1 VNKIHA
7 GLRGNALWGRGG
19 RGSKLAMLAAVSVLA
34 LAAADVHLAD
44 AATTKKKDGAF
55 IARPL
60 MNAAQANPGQLFNV
74 IVQAAR
80 GDNATTVGAEVD
92 ANGLQSG
99 EKARNEGHWF
109 KKKFGIISGVSAQLT
124 GKEIVKL
131 AKNKHVAAITLD
143 YKVARTSYS
152 NPQLWP
158 DAAQVSS
165 FWPSIADGALT
176 PTVAVVDSG
185 IDNAHPDIA
194 GQVLA
199 SATFVSNGANTADGD
214 GRGHGTF
221 VAGILA
227 GSAEGHAG
235 AAPGTKLVS
244 VDVLND
250 EGSGML
256 SDVIAGAQWILD
268 NKDAYGIRVA
278 NFSLNAG
285 NGSSFRWDPLDK
297 AVEKLWFNGV
307 VVVVAAGNYGSA
319 DGTHR
324 VHFAPANDP
333 FVITVGASDTNETQT
348 PGDDFAAPWSA
359 WGYTY
364 DGFQKPDIAAPG
376 RGMDGPVPD
385 NAQLLQLHPERA
397 TTAGHM
403 WLSGTSMAAP
413 VVSGAAATLLAQHPL
428 WTPDQ
433 VKGALLATA
442 ALPDG
447 YTAGGS
453 LGRGVLQAGDAAAS
467 DGLHNPNAGLD
478 EFVTVDPATGGS
490 SFDADAWATAAA
502 TNASWD
508 SASWDSAS
516 WDSASWDSA
525 SWDSASWDSAS
536 WESASW
542 ESASWDSASW
552 ESASWDSASWDSA
565 SWDSASWESS
575 TWLR

>member
-1 VNKIHA
+1 
-7 GLRGNALWGRGG
+7 
-19 RGSKLAMLAAVSVLA
+19 MLAVVSVLA
-34 LAAADVHLAD
+34 LVAADVHHAD
-44 AATTKKKDGAF
+44 AATNKTKDGAF
-55 IARPL
+55 VARPL
-60 MNAAQANPGQLFNV
+60 LSAARGNPGQKFDVVVTGSRGNS
-74 IVQAAR
+74 AASV
-80 GDNATTVGAEVD
+80 AAQVGSV
-92 ANGLQSG
+92 
-99 EKARNEGHWF
+99 KR
-109 KKKFGIISGVSAQLT
+109 KFALIAAVSARMT
-124 GKEIVKL
+124 GQQIVAL
-131 AKNKHVAAITLD
+131 SHNPHIAAITLD

-158 DAAQVSS
+158 DAAQVASL
-165 FWPSIADGALT
+165 WPSADAGLVS

-185 IDNAHPDIA
+185 IDNSHPDIA

-199 SATFVSNGANTADGD
+199 SATFVSSGPNADGD

-227 GSAEGHAG
+227 GSADGHAG

-250 EGSGML
+250 EGAGTL

-268 NKDAYGIRVA
+268 NKDQYGIRVA

-285 NGSSFRWDPLDK
+285 SGSSFRWDPLDK
-297 AVEKLWFNGV
+297 VVEKLWFSGV
-307 VVVVAAGNYGSA
+307 VVVVAAGNYGTGDVAS
-319 DGTHR
+319 G
-324 VHFAPANDP
+324 VKFAPANDP
-333 FVITVGASDTNETQT
+333 FVITVGASDTNATQAA
-348 PGDDFAAPWSA
+348 GDDFAAPWSA

-376 RGMDGPVPD
+376 RVLDGPVPT
-385 NAQLLQLHPERA
+385 NSGLLQTHPERA
-397 TTAGHM
+397 TSEGHM

-413 VVSGAAATLLAQHPL
+413 VVAGAAAAVLAQHPL

-442 ALPDG
+442 AAPEG
-447 YTAGGS
+447 YTQGRA

-467 DGLHNPNAGLD
+467 DGLHNPNAGLNQ
-478 EFVTVDPATGGS
+478 FVTVDLGTGAGG
-490 SFDADAWATAAA
+490 FDADAWAAYASSNA
-502 TNASWD
+502 SWDSASWDSASWDSASWD

-542 ESASWDSASW
+542 ES
-552 ESASWDSASWDSA
+552 
-565 SWDSASWESS
+565 S

>member
-1 VNKIHA
+1 M
-7 GLRGNALWGRGG
+7 WGRGG
-19 RGSKLAMLAAVSVLA
+19 RGTRLAMLAVASVLA
-34 LAAADVHLAD
+34 LAAADVHHAD
-44 AATTKKKDGAF
+44 AATTKKDGAF
-55 IARPL
+55 VARPL
-60 MNAAQANPGQLFNV
+60 
-74 IVQAAR
+74 ISAAR
-80 GDNATTVGAEVD
+80 GNPAQKFDVVVTGSRGNSAASVAAQVGSV
-92 ANGLQSG
+92 
-99 EKARNEGHWF
+99 KR
-109 KKKFGIISGVSAQLT
+109 KFSLISGVSARMT
-124 GKEIVKL
+124 GQQIVAL
-131 AKNKHVAAITLD
+131 SHNPHIASITLD

-158 DAAQVSS
+158 NAAQVSS
-165 FWPSIADGALT
+165 FWPSLDTGLLT

-185 IDNAHPDIA
+185 IDNTHPDIA
-194 GQVLA
+194 GQVVA
-199 SATFVSNGANTADGD
+199 SATFVSSGANTPDGD

-227 GSAEGHAG
+227 GRADGHAG

-250 EGSGML
+250 DGAGVL

-268 NKDAYGIRVA
+268 NKDQYGIRVV

-285 NGSSFRWDPLDK
+285 SGSSFRWDPLDK

-307 VVVVAAGNYGSA
+307 VVVVASGNYGTGDAAS
-319 DGTHR
+319 G
-324 VHFAPANDP
+324 VKYAPANDP
-333 FVITVGASDTNETQT
+333 FVITVGASDTNATPT

-359 WGYTY
+359 WGNTF

-376 RGMDGPVPD
+376 RVLDGPVPA
-385 NAQLLQLHPERA
+385 NAGLLQVHPERA
-397 TTAGHM
+397 TSEGHM

-413 VVSGAAATLLAQHPL
+413 VVAGAAALIIAQHPL

-433 VKGALLATA
+433 VKGALLSTA

-447 YTAGGS
+447 VAPGGA
-453 LGRGVLQAGDAAAS
+453 LGRGVLQAGAAAAS
-467 DGLHNPNAGLD
+467 GGLHNPNAGLD
-478 EFVTVDPATGGS
+478 QFVTLDPATGSS
-490 SFDADAWATAAA
+490 SFDADTWATVAA

-536 WESASW
+536 W
-542 ESASWDSASW
+542 D
-552 ESASWDSASWDSA
+552 SASWDSASWDSA
-565 SWDSASWESS
+565 SWDSASWDTASWESS
-575 TWLR
+575 TWLP